1 MIKKD
6 GKNLIMT
13 AKPSNVIIAELKNRE
28 ACRNYRNCISGGFQ
42 YQNKAN
48 CILIN
53 NGKVYG
59 NLSAHGWLGFPD
71 TVLIGY
77 KSGVVGVKKS
87 ISLFEEEI
95 KQIDWAISGMGL
107 LSEYAPAVE
116 GYARNKVNGKIYD
129 YSDVLRKTNH
139 TAIGVKDGE
148 IYGLYLANM
157 TGQQV
162 NKYCEKLGLS
172 MAVLLDGGHIAAVN
186 SDIYKANSTQKQ
198 HNIIQFVQE

>member
-13 AKPSNVIIAELKNRE
+13 ASPNNVIIAELKNKE
-28 ACRNYRNCISGGFQ
+28 ACFNYRNCISGSFQ

-53 NGKVYG
+53 NGIVHN

-71 TVLIGY
+71 TVLIGL
-77 KSGVVGVKKS
+77 KSGGVVCKKA
-87 ISLFEEEI
+87 ISLSNNELS
-95 KQIDWAISGMGL
+95 QIDWAISGMGL
-107 LSEYAPAVE
+107 LNDYAPAVE
-116 GYARNKVNGKIYD
+116 GYARNRINGKTYD

-148 IYGLYLANM
+148 VYGLYLANM
-157 TGQQV
+157 TGSQV
-162 NKYCEKLGLS
+162 NEYCKKLGLEKAI
-172 MAVLLDGGHIAAVN
+172 MLDGGHIASVN
-186 SDIYKANSTQKQ
+186 SDIYKANSKQKQ
-198 HNIIQFVQE
+198 HNIIQFAQE